1 MHISVSS
8 YSLETAVP
16 GSDSLESG
24 AGNMNEWFWHVGKAA
39 LYVKVVWLRLGSSS
53 LGVAVVL

>member
-1 MHISVSS
+1 
-8 YSLETAVP
+8 
-16 GSDSLESG
+16 
-24 AGNMNEWFWHVGKAA
+24 MNEWFWHVGKAA